1 MNGLSGNRA
10 RFVPPSMPVG
20 EASLEGLQERM
31 RSASQVE
38 AQAAAEYQRRVGQS
52 RAERTLREESGQF
65 TRKSRAE
72 VETGAKL
79 RDLPHTSDA
88 FGKGEI
94 SFDHA
99 RIIASTAERVE
110 IDEKELVDKASSQPV
125 DVFTHTA
132 RKHEQERSGDDGVRL
147 KQQRRDRE
155 AWIKTDPGSGM
166 TVLHA
171 RFDPI
176 TGTG

>member
-1 MNGLSGNRA
+1 MGETTVNGLSGNRA
-10 RFVPPSMPVG
+10 RFVPPLMPVG
-20 EASLEGLQERM
+20 KASLEGLQERM

-38 AQAAAEYQRRVGQS
+38 AQAAAVGAEAAAEYQRRVGQS

-72 VETGAKL
+72 VETGANL

-99 RIIASTAERVE
+99 ADYRQHGGAG
-110 IDEKELVDKASSQPV
+110 
-125 DVFTHTA
+125 
-132 RKHEQERSGDDGVRL
+132 GDRREGV
-147 KQQRRDRE
+147 
-155 AWIKTDPGSGM
+155 G
-166 TVLHA
+166 
-171 RFDPI
+171 
-176 TGTG
+176 